1 MAKIFSGFNKGL
13 AQEPSPVDTDQ
24 IYHCGNVTWL
34 APCLSYES
42 AEQKD
47 IDLQHVQYLSTPF
60 PLTGT
65 DFVFNIIKEWF
76 FIAKVTNEFVLKVYF
91 GFFLRPT
98 LPLQCYRTLETI
110 IPTENKI
117 IHLFKMW
124 IKWKGCW
131 IPFLRKWKCSQTK
144 KRSPLCFAFLSIFKE
159 LAETCFTFLWDILD
173 VSPSSWKEISCST
186 HNSLKT
192 DIA

>member
-1 MAKIFSGFNKGL
+1 MISSGFNKGL
-13 AQEPSPVDTDQ
+13 AQKPSPVDTDQ

-34 APCLSYES
+34 VWYLSYES

-47 IDLQHVQYLSTPF
+47 INLQHVQHLSSPF

-76 FIAKVTNEFVLKVYF
+76 FIAKVTNKFVLNICF
-91 GFFLRPT
+91 GFILLPT

-110 IPTENKI
+110 IPSENKI

-124 IKWKGCW
+124 IQWKACW
-131 IPFLRKWKCSQTK
+131 IPVLRKRKCSHTR
-144 KRSPLCFAFLSIFKE
+144 KRSALCFAALSTFKE
-159 LAETCFTFLWDILD
+159 FAEDCFISLWDVLD
-173 VSPSSWKEISCST
+173 VSPSSWKETSCFT
-186 HNSLKT
+186 DHILKT
-192 DIA
+192 DIG

>member
-1 MAKIFSGFNKGL
+1 MISSEFNKGL

-24 IYHCGNVTWL
+24 IYHCSKVTWL
-34 APCLSYES
+34 VQCLSYES
-42 AEQKD
+42 VGQKE

-76 FIAKVTNEFVLKVYF
+76 FIAKVTNEFVLKVCF
-91 GFFLRPT
+91 GFFLQPT

-117 IHLFKMW
+117 IHLLKMW
-124 IKWKGCW
+124 IKWKACW
-131 IPFLRKWKCSQTK
+131 IPFLRKWKCFHTR
-144 KRSPLCFAFLSIFKE
+144 KRSPLCFAALSIFKE
-159 LAETCFTFLWDILD
+159 LAETCFISLRKILEI
-173 VSPSSWKEISCST
+173 SPSSWKEISCFT
-186 HNSLKT
+186 HNNLKT
-192 DIA
+192 DIG